1 MEIKTLD
8 LFMVAQIKTAQIKTN
23 QPKTNPTVV
32 NSQINSQIN
41 SPTNSQINSQHPTS
55 LVNPIKGNIQV
66 FIAPHRNLY
75 TDIIAQ
81 GLRVAGQG
89 TEVLLVQLF
98 QAGINQGLSNPRRLV
113 ENLVWLRCDA
123 QRDLSNRD
131 IELTDEEKSTVL
143 ELWSYAKNAIKSGGK
158 GLVVLDEVNLL
169 IERSLVTEE
178 ELLKVLEARSPKVNI
193 ILTGDS
199 MPISISDY
207 ADQVTHRRN

>member
-23 QPKTNPTVV
+23 QPKTNPTVI
-32 NSQINSQIN
+32 NSQINSQN
-41 SPTNSQINSQHPTS
+41 PTS
-55 LVNPIKGNIQV
+55 LVTPIKGNIQV

-75 TDIIAQ
+75 ADIIAQ

-98 QAGINQGLSNPRRLV
+98 QAGINQGLNNPRRLV

-123 QRDLSNRD
+123 HRDLANRD
-131 IELTDEEKSTVL
+131 IELTDDEKSAVL
-143 ELWSYAKNAIKSGGK
+143 ELWNYAKTAIKSGSK

-169 IERSLVTEE
+169 VERSLITEE
-178 ELLKVLEARSPKVNI
+178 DLLKVMEARSPKVNI
-193 ILTGDS
+193 ILTGDA